1 MRRAVLNIVGLSARD
16 LAGGRMPRLAA
27 RAAAGSLA
35 RVRPVLPAVTCSAQA
50 TYLTGLGPAGH
61 GIVGNGWP
69 DRDLAEVHFWKQS
82 NRLVAGEKLWES
94 LRARRPGLRVAN
106 SFWWYNLGSSVDLA
120 VTPRPIY
127 RADGAKLLDIASWPS
142 DLAGRIKRD
151 LWDFPFGAFWGPF
164 AGLDSSQW
172 IADCA
177 RWIEHHEKPD
187 LHLVYLPHLDYDLQ
201 RHGPASPQADLAR
214 AEIDKLAGRL
224 ADDLERAGVEVV
236 ILSEYALTAVD
247 RAALPNRLLRERG
260 WLVAKDERGHEVLD
274 TFHSKAYAVCD
285 HQVAHVV
292 VRDPALLPEVRAA
305 LAALPGV
312 ERVLGE
318 AEQRAEGLW
327 HRRSGDLL
335 LVADARS
342 WFAYN
347 YWLDDARAPDFA
359 RTVDIHRKPG
369 YDPCELLVDPA
380 VRLPW
385 LRIAAFLLRKKLGFR
400 SLLRL
405 TPLDPQL
412 IRGSHGRVPEDSLD
426 WPVLISP
433 RKGLP
438 ETLAA
443 TGVRD
448 RLAEG
453 F

>member
-224 ADDLERAGVEVV
+224 ADDLERAGVEVA

-347 YWLDDARAPDFA
+347 YWLEDARAPDFA

>member
-50 TYLTGLGPAGH
+50 TYLTGLYPSGH

-142 DLAGRIKRD
+142 DLAGRIKGD

-224 ADDLERAGVEVV
+224 ADDLERAGVEVA

-347 YWLDDARAPDFA
+347 YWLEDARAPDFA

>member
-1 MRRAVLNIVGLSARD
+1 MRRAVLNVVGLSARD

-35 RVRPVLPAVTCSAQA
+35 RVKPVLPAVTCTAQA
-50 TYLTGLGPAGH
+50 TYLTGLDPAGH

-82 NRLVAGEKLWES
+82 NRLVGGEKLWET

-106 SFWWYNLGSSVDLA
+106 TFWWYNLGSSVDLA

-127 RADGAKLLDIASWPS
+127 RADGAKLLDIASWPP
-142 DLAGRIKRD
+142 DLAARIKKD
-151 LWDFPFGAFWGPF
+151 LWDFPFGAFWGPY
-164 AGLDSSQW
+164 AGLDASQW

-177 RWIEHHEKPD
+177 RWIEHHERPD

-224 ADDLERAGVEVV
+224 ADDLERAGVEVTL
-236 ILSEYALTAVD
+236 LSEYALAAVD
-247 RAALPNRLLRERG
+247 RASLPNRLLRERG

-274 TFHSKAYAVCD
+274 TFHSRAYAVCD

-292 VRDPALLPEVRAA
+292 IRDPALLPEVRAA

-380 VRLPW
+380 IRFPW
-385 LRIAAFLLRKKLGFR
+385 LKVAAFLLRKKLGFR

-412 IRGSHGRVPEDSLD
+412 IRGSHGRIPEDSLD

-443 TGVRD
+443 TEVRD

>member
-50 TYLTGLGPAGH
+50 TYLTGLDPSGH

-142 DLAGRIKRD
+142 DLAGRIKGD

>member
-1 MRRAVLNIVGLSARD
+1 MLL
-16 LAGGRMPRLAA
+16 GGR
-27 RAAAGSLA
+27 
-35 RVRPVLPAVTCSAQA
+35 
-50 TYLTGLGPAGH
+50 
-61 GIVGNGWP
+61 
-69 DRDLAEVHFWKQS
+69 
-82 NRLVAGEKLWES
+82 
-94 LRARRPGLRVAN
+94 
-106 SFWWYNLGSSVDLA
+106 
-120 VTPRPIY
+120 
-127 RADGAKLLDIASWPS
+127 AS
-142 DLAGRIKRD
+142 GKT
-151 LWDFPFGAFWGPF
+151 
-164 AGLDSSQW
+164 
-172 IADCA
+172 
-177 RWIEHHEKPD
+177 
-187 LHLVYLPHLDYDLQ
+187 
-201 RHGPASPQADLAR
+201 
-214 AEIDKLAGRL
+214 
-224 ADDLERAGVEVV
+224 RAGVEVTV
-236 ILSEYALTAVD
+236 LSEYALTAVD

-312 ERVLGE
+312 ERALGE

-327 HRRSGDLL
+327 HARSGDLL

-347 YWLDDARAPDFA
+347 YWLDDGRAPDFA

-385 LRIAAFLLRKKLGFR
+385 LRVAWFLLRKKLGFR

-426 WPVLISP
+426 WPVLIEP

-438 ETLAA
+438 ATLEA
-443 TGVRD
+443 TDVRD
-448 RLAEG
+448 RLAAG

>member
-50 TYLTGLGPAGH
+50 TYLTGLYPSGH

-142 DLAGRIKRD
+142 DLAGRIKGD

-347 YWLDDARAPDFA
+347 YWLEDARAPDFA

>member
-1 MRRAVLNIVGLSARD
+1 MRRAVLNVVGLTARD
-16 LAGGRMPRLAA
+16 LASGRMPRLAA

-35 RVRPVLPAVTCSAQA
+35 RVRPAFPAVTCVAQS
-50 TYLTGLGPAGH
+50 TYLTGATPSAH
-61 GIVGNGWP
+61 GVVANGWA
-69 DRDLAEVHFWKQS
+69 DRGLAEVHFWKQS
-82 NRLVAGEKLWES
+82 NRLVGGEKLWES

-106 SFWWYNLGSSVDLA
+106 CFWWYNLGSSVDLA

-127 RADGAKLLDIASWPS
+127 RADGAKLLDIASWPP
-142 DLAGRIKRD
+142 DLAGRLKRD
-151 LWDFPFGAFWGPF
+151 LWDFPFGAFWGPY

-177 RWIEHHEKPD
+177 RWIERHERPD

-201 RHGPASPQADLAR
+201 RHGPDSPEADLAR
-214 AEIDKLAGRL
+214 AEVDKLAGRL
-224 ADDLERAGVEVV
+224 ADDLEREGVEVTV
-236 ILSEYALTAVD
+236 LSEYGITAVD
-247 RAALPNRLLRERG
+247 RAVLPNRLLRERG

-274 TFHSKAYAVCD
+274 TFHSAAYAVCD
-285 HQVAHVV
+285 HQVAHVY
-292 VRDPALLPEVRAA
+292 VRDPARVPEVRAA

-312 ERVLGE
+312 GRVLGE
-318 AEQRAEGLW
+318 AEQRAEGIW
-327 HRRSGDLL
+327 HERSGDLL

-342 WFAYN
+342 WFAYT
-347 YWLDDARAPDFA
+347 YWTDDARAPDFA

-385 LRIAAFLLRKKLGFR
+385 LRVLVFLLRKKLGFR
-400 SLLRL
+400 ALLRL
-405 TPLDPQL
+405 TPLDPEL

-426 WPVLISP
+426 WPVLIEP

-438 ETLAA
+438 GTLAA
-443 TGVRD
+443 TDVRD
-448 RLAEG
+448 RLAAG

>member
-142 DLAGRIKRD
+142 DLAGRIKGD

-347 YWLDDARAPDFA
+347 YWLEDARAPDFA

>member
-1 MRRAVLNIVGLSARD
+1 
-16 LAGGRMPRLAA
+16 
-27 RAAAGSLA
+27 
-35 RVRPVLPAVTCSAQA
+35 
-50 TYLTGLGPAGH
+50 
-61 GIVGNGWP
+61 
-69 DRDLAEVHFWKQS
+69 
-82 NRLVAGEKLWES
+82 
-94 LRARRPGLRVAN
+94 
-106 SFWWYNLGSSVDLA
+106 LA

-127 RADGAKLLDIASWPS
+127 RADGSKLLDIASWPP
-142 DLAGRIKRD
+142 DLAGCIKRD

-164 AGLDSSQW
+164 AGIDSSQW

-187 LHLVYLPHLDYDLQ
+187 LQLVYLPHLDYDLQ
-201 RHGPASPQADLAR
+201 RFGPDSPQADLAR

-224 ADDLERAGVEVV
+224 ADDLERTGVEVTF
-236 ILSEYALTAVD
+236 LSEYAITAVN

-292 VRDPALLPEVRAA
+292 VRDPVILAEVRAA
-305 LAALPGV
+305 LEALPGV
-312 ERVLGE
+312 GRVLGE

-327 HRRSGDLL
+327 HERSGDLL
-335 LVADARS
+335 LVADTHS

-385 LRIAAFLLRKKLGFR
+385 LRIAAFLLRKKFGFR

-412 IRGSHGRVPEDSLD
+412 IRGSHGRVPEASLD
-426 WPVLISP
+426 WPVLIEP

-438 ETLAA
+438 TTLAA
-443 TGVRD
+443 SEVRD
-448 RLAEG
+448 SLAVG